1 MHSDIWKSQVFVIVT
16 DVHRVLSPT
25 AKERYKWDRHSPSNH
40 REKCLRER
48 TAPWEGKTVATIS
61 GWWHEKLPKDLFYA

>member
-1 MHSDIWKSQVFVIVT
+1 MSPVHSDIWKPQVFVIVT

-25 AKERYKWDRHSPSNH
+25 AKERYKGNRHSPSNH

-48 TAPWEGKTVATIS
+48 HSPVERENCCDHLRMAA
-61 GWWHEKLPKDLFYA
+61 